1 MRVDFVLAPKC
12 NPSKKRQVIH
22 RTYAYCRETYNDMIK
37 EVFSPRSKDIAR
49 FDSDESCRAHYLL
62 SCAIYLFCLR
72 PYFFISFIF
81 NLY

>member
-37 EVFSPRSKDIAR
+37 EADSYLYKAKDRGRNQVCAEDENISKQEPSKPPMNIV
-49 FDSDESCRAHYLL
+49 
-62 SCAIYLFCLR
+62 
-72 PYFFISFIF
+72 
-81 NLY
+81 N

>member
-49 FDSDESCRAHYLL
+49 FDSDESCRA
-62 SCAIYLFCLR
+62 
-72 PYFFISFIF
+72 
-81 NLY
+81 